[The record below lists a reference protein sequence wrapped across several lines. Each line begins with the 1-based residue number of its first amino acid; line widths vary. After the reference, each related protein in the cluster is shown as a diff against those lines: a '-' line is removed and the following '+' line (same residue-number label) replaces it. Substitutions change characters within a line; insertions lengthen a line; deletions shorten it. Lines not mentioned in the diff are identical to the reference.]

1 MIGRQSYSLLVWLEV
16 LLTCIVCNQKSR
28 NYTYFSSCTEFLF
41 LLHPCSKSPLRA
53 VCISEGRWQ
62 AEGPRRPRLY
72 RVSQVL
78 QVGTGHCSWGA
89 SLLCAPLGQ
98 LRSKVV
104 YFLQNSIS
112 VSFNWALVGREM
124 QDFGSN
130 KAATHER
137 EVGVGEHPGGG
148 RTWTPHTS
156 GRFLVI
162 WVLIFEYRFHSY
174 ST

>member
-1 MIGRQSYSLLVWLEV
+1 MSIARS
-16 LLTCIVCNQKSR
+16 
-28 NYTYFSSCTEFLF
+28 FLMYVIF
-41 LLHPCSKSPLRA
+41 ILHHIFALPAPSCSKSPLRA

-78 QVGTGHCSWGA
+78 QVGTGHRSWGT

-104 YFLQNSIS
+104 YFLQNSFS
-112 VSFNWALVGREM
+112 VFFNWALVGRERW
-124 QDFGSN
+124 DFGSN

-137 EVGVGEHPGGG
+137 EVRGGG
-148 RTWTPHTS
+148 AS
-156 GRFLVI
+156 GEGEDLNPSHLRQLFGNLGFDF
-162 WVLIFEYRFHSY
+162 WVQVS
-174 ST
+174 

>member
-1 MIGRQSYSLLVWLEV
+1 M
-16 LLTCIVCNQKSR
+16 
-28 NYTYFSSCTEFLF
+28 
-41 LLHPCSKSPLRA
+41 
-53 VCISEGRWQ
+53 
-62 AEGPRRPRLY
+62 
-72 RVSQVL
+72 
-78 QVGTGHCSWGA
+78 GTGHCFWGA

-130 KAATHER
+130 KAATHEW
-137 EVGVGEHPGGG
+137 EVRGGG
-148 RTWTPHTS
+148 ASVEGEDLNPSHLRQP
-156 GRFLVI
+156 LVI
-162 WVLIFEYRFHSY
+162 WVLIFEYRFHSF